1 LLEKSPLRKKCV
13 ILVLLVFSALLG
25 AGWAQTESVLY
36 SFCAR
41 YEDCHDGANPYAGL
55 IFDKKGNLYGTTM
68 DGGAYGGGGVFKLS
82 AKGKETVLYSFCA
95 QNDCADGGVPQAGLI
110 FDQKGNLYGTTSAG
124 GLYSENCLYGDCGI
138 VFELTPEGEETV
150 LYSFCAQSGCTDGE
164 RPTAALVF
172 DGNGNLY
179 GTTYGGGA
187 FNGCGSDYGCGVVFE
202 LTPQGEET
210 VPYSFCAQNNCT
222 DGAYPYAGVVFDQKG
237 NLYGTTVSG
246 GAYCGSNYGCGVVF
260 KLTPQ
265 GEETVLYSFCAK
277 TTCADGASPY
287 GGLVFDKKG
296 NLYGTTLMGGAANRG
311 TVFKLTPEGEETV
324 LYSFCAKKSYCHDG
338 ENPYAGV
345 VFDQKGNLY
354 GTTPLGGAYDG
365 CDNTGCGVV
374 FELTPKGKETV
385 LHSFCAQKG
394 CDDGSLPYAGLV
406 FDTKGNLYGTTWAG
420 GSRNYHCAY
429 HPDMCGVVFKLTP

>member
-1 LLEKSPLRKKCV
+1 MLEKSPLRKKCV
-13 ILVLLVFSALLG
+13 ILVLLACSALLG
-25 AGWAQTESVLY
+25 AGWAQTESALY

-82 AKGKETVLYSFCA
+82 AKGKGTVLYSFCA

-110 FDQKGNLYGTTSAG
+110 
-124 GLYSENCLYGDCGI
+124 
-138 VFELTPEGEETV
+138 
-150 LYSFCAQSGCTDGE
+150 
-164 RPTAALVF
+164 
-172 DGNGNLY
+172 
-179 GTTYGGGA
+179 
-187 FNGCGSDYGCGVVFE
+187 
-202 LTPQGEET
+202 
-210 VPYSFCAQNNCT
+210 
-222 DGAYPYAGVVFDQKG
+222 FDQKG

-324 LYSFCAKKSYCHDG
+324 LYGFCAKKSYCHDG

-345 VFDQKGNLY
+345 VFDQKENLY

-394 CDDGSLPYAGLV
+394 CDDGSLPYAELV
-406 FDTKGNLYGTTWAG
+406 FDKKGNLYGTTWAG
-420 GSRNYHCAY
+420 GSRNYRCAY